1 LAPQE
6 SQLTTLATRAL
17 IATTAIQVAAACAL
31 LTVPSIAPVIAARL
45 DVPASMVGTY
55 ISFLYVGASMAAL
68 AGGGVVLRYGAMRLS
83 QACLLACA
91 AGLALTLV
99 LGADAGLAGW
109 VAVGAAAL
117 VIGVGYGP
125 ITPASSHVLAKTT
138 SPERMA
144 LMFSIKQTGV
154 PAGTALAGLVVP
166 PLTVMFGWEVAVVLV
181 AVGCIAMALLAQPLR
196 EPLDDDRDRS
206 ARLSPAA
213 LVTGLAL
220 VGRSPPL
227 RTMALVSFVY
237 AGMQMSVSGFIVAY
251 LHTEIGLGLVAAG
264 TALTAAN
271 VAGVVARISWGS
283 VSDHTGAPRTTLATI
298 GFLMAGASVVTACFT
313 PSWPMVAI
321 LAVSAALGATAIGWN
336 GVYLSEIARLA
347 PPGEAG
353 RATGGC
359 LFFTYV
365 GVVVLPF
372 LFGWLQRASGSYAL
386 CFLVAA
392 GVCASV
398 AALLAWGGGRG
409 RVR

>member
-1 LAPQE
+1 M
-6 SQLTTLATRAL
+6 SNLATRAL
-17 IATTAIQVAAACAL
+17 VATTAIQVAAACAA

-45 DVPASMVGTY
+45 GVPASMVGTY
-55 ISFLYVGASMAAL
+55 LSLLYAGASTAAL
-68 AGGGVVLRYGAMRLS
+68 AGGGVVLRFGAVRLS
-83 QACLLACA
+83 QVCLVACA
-91 AGLALTLV
+91 VGLALTLL
-99 LGADAGLAGW
+99 LGVSAGVMGLVSIA
-109 VAVGAAAL
+109 VAAV
-117 VIGVGYGP
+117 VVGVGYGP

-138 SPERMA
+138 PRERMA

-166 PLTVMFGWEVAVVLV
+166 PLTVAFGWEVAVALV
-181 AVGCIAMALLAQPLR
+181 AIGCVAVALLAQPLR
-196 EPLDDDRDRS
+196 ALLDDDRDRT
-206 ARLSPAA
+206 ARLSPAT
-213 LVTGLAL
+213 LVNSLAL
-220 VGRSPPL
+220 VARSPGL

-251 LHTEIGLGLVAAG
+251 LHSEIGLGLVAAG

-283 VSDHTGAPRTTLATI
+283 VSDRTGAPRTTLAVI
-298 GFLMAGASVVTACFT
+298 GFLMAGASVVAGLFTA
-313 PSWPMVAI
+313 SWPMLAI

-347 PPGEAG
+347 PTGEAG

-372 LFGWLQRASGSYAL
+372 LFGWLQRATGSYAV
-386 CFLVAA
+386 CFFVAA
-392 GVCASV
+392 GVCAAVASV
-398 AALLAWGGGRG
+398 LAWGARI

>member
-1 LAPQE
+1 L
-6 SQLTTLATRAL
+6 STLATRAL
-17 IATTAIQVAAACAL
+17 VATTAIQVAAACAA

-55 ISFLYVGASMAAL
+55 LSLLYVGASTAAL
-68 AGGGVVLRYGAMRLS
+68 AGGGVVLRFGAVRLS
-83 QACLLACA
+83 QACLVACA
-91 AGLALTLV
+91 VGLALTLL
-99 LGADAGLAGW
+99 LGVSAGVMGLVSIA
-109 VAVGAAAL
+109 VAAV
-117 VIGVGYGP
+117 VVGVGYGP

-138 SPERMA
+138 PRERMA

-166 PLTVMFGWEVAVVLV
+166 PLTVAFGWEVAVLLV
-181 AVGCIAMALLAQPLR
+181 ALGCVVVALLAQPLR
-196 EPLDDDRDRS
+196 APLDEDRDRT
-206 ARLSPAA
+206 ARLSPAT
-213 LVTGLAL
+213 LVNSLAL
-220 VGRSPPL
+220 VARSPGL

-283 VSDHTGAPRTTLATI
+283 VSDRTGAPRTTLAVI
-298 GFLMAGASVVTACFT
+298 GFLMAGASVVAGLFTA
-313 PSWPMVAI
+313 SWPMLAI

-372 LFGWLQRASGSYAL
+372 LFGWLQRATGSYAV
-386 CFLVAA
+386 CFFVAA
-392 GVCASV
+392 GACAAV
-398 AALLAWGGGRG
+398 GAVLAWGARG